1 MHRMAFQPG
10 TLWSAIVDRTAAA
23 QRAGAIFPIPTTA
36 TFLKDRNVTFL
47 VRVVANLE
55 RKHADRAGPAAS
67 PDFNPFLPYDDR
79 MYVADISPS
88 HVCLLNKFNVVEH
101 HALIVTRAFESQDEL
116 LSLADFDALAKGM
129 REFPSLG
136 FYNAGTVA
144 GASQRHKHL
153 QIVPLPLAK
162 QLAVPVPIEPALD
175 RTVPDKPGSC
185 PSLPWLHGFVRFGR
199 SPIDDAD
206 DRAAERLL
214 AAYRDLLHVLPR
226 PASPYNLLCTR
237 EWMLLVPRSAE
248 HASGMSINALGFAG
262 ALLVRNDAELHE
274 VERTGPMSLLQRVSF
289 PAR

>member
-10 TLWSAIVDRTAAA
+10 TLWSAIVERTAAA
-23 QRAGAIFPIPTTA
+23 QQAGAIFPIPTTA
-36 TFLKDRNVTFL
+36 TFVKDRNVTFL

-55 RKHADRAGPAAS
+55 RKHADRRVGPAAS
-67 PDFNPFLPYDDR
+67 PNFNPFLPYDDR

-101 HALIVTRAFESQDEL
+101 HALIVTRAFESQEDL
-116 LSLADFDALAKGM
+116 LSLADFDALAKAM

-153 QIVPLPLAK
+153 QLVPLPLAK
-162 QLAVPVPIEPALD
+162 QLAFPVPIEPALD
-175 RTVPDKPGSC
+175 GTVSDTPGAC
-185 PSLPWLHGFVRFGR
+185 PSLPWLHGFVRFGS
-199 SPIDDAD
+199 SPFDDTS
-206 DRAAERLL
+206 AAERLL

-248 HASGMSINALGFAG
+248 HASGMSVNALGYAG

-274 VERTGPMSLLQRVSF
+274 VERMGPMSLLQRVSF
-289 PAR
+289 PSK